1 MKTTAESKL
10 VNVSGASNIA
20 VNGYD
25 PVAFFT
31 EAKPVNGS
39 PFITAEYKGA
49 VYLFASEE
57 HKKLFSENP
66 EKFAPQF
73 GGFCA
78 YGVGLDKLFPIDIN
92 TWQVRDNKLYLNLN
106 SAILKEFNA
115 NFNGNIDQA
124 GKNWP
129 GLIEK
134 NGK

>member
-20 VNGYD
+20 MNGYD

-31 EAKPVNGS
+31 DTKPVNGS
-39 PFITAEYKGA
+39 PFITAEYEGA

-66 EKFAPQF
+66 DKFVPQF

-92 TWQVRDNKLYLNLN
+92 IWQVRDNKLYLNLN

-115 NFNGNIDQA
+115 NFNGNIEQA

>member
-10 VNVSGASNIA
+10 VNVSGASSIA

-31 EAKPVNGS
+31 DATPVNGS
-39 PFITAEYKGA
+39 PFITAEYEGA

-66 EKFAPQF
+66 DKFAPQF

-78 YGVGLDKLFPIDIN
+78 YGVGLDQLFPIDIN

-115 NFNGNIDQA
+115 DFSGNIDRA
-124 GKNWP
+124 AKNWP
-129 GLIEK
+129 GLI
-134 NGK
+134 GKHGK

>member
-20 VNGYD
+20 MNGYD

-31 EAKPVNGS
+31 DTKPVNGS
-39 PFITAEYKGA
+39 PFITAEYEGA

-66 EKFAPQF
+66 DKFAPQF